1 MKCRGQV
8 VFQQSLESVFA
19 WLAQPEHIVQLI
31 TPDFS
36 NPTGSHDPQSSLS
49 SEEAPSSMSQFEAK
63 REIQN
68 LSETVLHTGTTFQ
81 FTLQIRRDLS
91 YEWRTLGSE
100 SITIIEYMAPYRLS
114 FKLGKSSSL
123 LSSPFSQHLLR
134 EYLLTFHT
142 QQDGVLVRCTQTVHM
157 GLLGRLVIAAF
168 IRGSLGDGDMFI
180 TRQLQI
186 LKAQQEEANH

>member
-1 MKCRGQV
+1 MKQ
-8 VFQQSLESVFA
+8 
-19 WLAQPEHIVQLI
+19 
-31 TPDFS
+31 
-36 NPTGSHDPQSSLS
+36 N
-49 SEEAPSSMSQFEAK
+49 AK
-63 REIQN
+63 YKICQ
-68 LSETVLHTGTTFQ
+68 ETILHTGTTFQ

-114 FKLGKSSSL
+114 FKLREIL
-123 LSSPFSQHLLR
+123 FPLSSPFSQHLLR